1 MCAMQHTTG
10 SASLGESDARV
21 GVCAELRCMG
31 GAAVA
36 ERENPDKSFCTR
48 KGAERQQKDPREQ
61 RTAFGDFAFDDPVS
75 LLSMR
80 ENPFF
85 VCLPGSGCCEAMSLV
100 AMAARGA
107 WAKSSDTMVTYFI

>member
-1 MCAMQHTTG
+1 
-10 SASLGESDARV
+10 
-21 GVCAELRCMG
+21 MG

-48 KGAERQQKDPREQ
+48 KGAERPQKDPGEQ

-85 VCLPGSGCCEAMSLV
+85 VGLPGSGCCEVMSL
-100 AMAARGA
+100 GA
-107 WAKSSDTMVTYFI
+107 QWGRAGRMGQVK